1 MNAVGP
7 PKRPGRPAGPSRT
20 RERILASA
28 RELFGHNGIAKTS
41 IRAIA
46 ADAGVDPALVHHYFG
61 TKEMLFTAAVD
72 IPFDPAIVIDT
83 LRATPVDQLG
93 RTIPSLVL
101 PLWESELG
109 TRLKATLRAAIAGD
123 QVAIF
128 SYFLRD
134 VVLTEV
140 AARLD
145 DPPGA
150 GLIRAEFAATQI
162 LGVIMARHIFGL
174 QPFATLPI
182 EAIIDTVAPNLQ
194 HYLTGELP
202 DAGQPG

>member
-1 MNAVGP
+1 MTEDEPMNAVGP

-134 VVLTEV
+134 VVLTPPPRRSAGSRTDPGRIRGHPDPGCHHGQAHFRAPAV
-140 AARLD
+140 RDAAHRSD
-145 DPPGA
+145 HRHGGA
-150 GLIRAEFAATQI
+150 EPAA
-162 LGVIMARHIFGL
+162 
-174 QPFATLPI
+174 LP
-182 EAIIDTVAPNLQ
+182 
-194 HYLTGELP
+194 HR
-202 DAGQPG
+202 